1 MSGFR
6 RSGRKPIKCPVKLSH
21 SCVGDFFAE
30 TTNVSDSGIFVASN
44 DLLKQIA
51 VGDKV
56 NGELSCEDIR
66 CEPTSNTEMK
76 VVRMTF
82 DGAGLEFA

>member
-6 RSGRKPIKCPVKLSH
+6 RYGRKPIKCPVKLSH
-21 SCVGDFFAE
+21 KNVGDFFAE
-30 TTNVSDSGIFVASN
+30 TTNISESGIFVASN
-44 DLLKQIA
+44 DLIQKIS
-51 VGDKV
+51 VGDSV
-56 NGELSCEDIR
+56 NGSLSCESEVCD
-66 CEPTSNTEMK
+66 SQSDKEMK